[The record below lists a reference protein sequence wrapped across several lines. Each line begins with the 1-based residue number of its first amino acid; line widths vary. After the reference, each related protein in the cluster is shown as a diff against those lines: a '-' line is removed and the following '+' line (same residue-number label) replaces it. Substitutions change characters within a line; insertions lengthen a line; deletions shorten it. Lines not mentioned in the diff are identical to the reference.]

1 MLLQSLLFACLHFIT
16 YNPTQDYSYA
26 YYYDVDSTKTIDNIN
41 TINAIPFEHTLSL
54 GNRFGVYWIK
64 VDSNLNTGILV
75 IKNHRIKTPKAFS
88 GSTRLRWE
96 KDTRYP
102 TLVLPKNQSVWI
114 RIDSST
120 NIHFPLR
127 QYAMDQFDN
136 IEQQRFFNLGL
147 YYGFAFMVFV
157 LNIFYYFFFK
167 ESTFLYYA
175 LFLLAVT
182 FSLFLSDGLFSVGK
196 SFPSSLYRLETFFHL
211 CIVLFG
217 ALFASH
223 YLNYK
228 SHLKSYRLVI
238 HCITVLSISSYIIGL
253 ITKQFNWYALGD
265 LINITAL
272 SMYWISAIFLFH
284 KNTHSKFFVIA
295 YSLLLFMGYDYF
307 VAPLFDFWSLN
318 ISSFTIKLGGVFEML
333 VLTYAIVFRMNTLNK
348 EYQLL
353 EDTLSTYLLEIDALS
368 TQLERLKKGQSNS
381 LAYANLSL
389 REIEVLTLLSEGKI
403 NKEIANALNIS
414 PNTVKFHIKNIYT
427 KMEVSSRKEIL
438 HQVQ

>member
-1 MLLQSLLFACLHFIT
+1 
-16 YNPTQDYSYA
+16 
-26 YYYDVDSTKTIDNIN
+26 
-41 TINAIPFEHTLSL
+41 
-54 GNRFGVYWIK
+54 
-64 VDSNLNTGILV
+64 
-75 IKNHRIKTPKAFS
+75 
-88 GSTRLRWE
+88 
-96 KDTRYP
+96 
-102 TLVLPKNQSVWI
+102 
-114 RIDSST
+114 
-120 NIHFPLR
+120 
-127 QYAMDQFDN
+127 
-136 IEQQRFFNLGL
+136 
-147 YYGFAFMVFV
+147 
-157 LNIFYYFFFK
+157 
-167 ESTFLYYA
+167 
-175 LFLLAVT
+175 
-182 FSLFLSDGLFSVGK
+182 
-196 SFPSSLYRLETFFHL
+196 
-211 CIVLFG
+211 
-217 ALFASH
+217 
-223 YLNYK
+223 
-228 SHLKSYRLVI
+228 
-238 HCITVLSISSYIIGL
+238 
-253 ITKQFNWYALGD
+253 
-265 LINITAL
+265 
-272 SMYWISAIFLFH
+272 MYWISAIFLFH

-389 REIEVLTLLSEGKI
+389 REIEVLTLLYEGKI